1 MATSASSAGLAPD
14 AAELQASLELLRSH
28 AASSPPGDNQS
39 ASAEAAAALS
49 PHGYGDISAVANQQG
64 RASVDPQV
72 QAQQPKEEDYI
83 HPDLRGPS
91 STIIPTANH
100 LSPPATG
107 IIPSSNLPLP
117 PLPPVDVSSASI
129 PDQQML
135 APAPAPP
142 VQVPLGQPEEPKDD
156 AAGNRRGKRELS
168 QSKRAA
174 QNRAAQR
181 AFRRRK
187 EEYIKKLE
195 ERVGEVTRYEQ
206 AYRYL
211 SSQNAIYREYVSA
224 PQEVAQPEQT
234 EQDDID
240 GQVAMQVD
248 GLA

>member
-1 MATSASSAGLAPD
+1 MIGLAPD

-49 PHGYGDISAVANQQG
+49 PHGYGDISAVASQQG

-91 STIIPTANH
+91 SAIIPTANH

-174 QNRAAQR
+174 QNRAAQVCLSMR
-181 AFRRRK
+181 ACIVDPLGLLPLPPRPSGTNRISYLARLPPSK
-187 EEYIKKLE
+187 G
-195 ERVGEVTRYEQ
+195 RVY
-206 AYRYL
+206 
-211 SSQNAIYREYVSA
+211 
-224 PQEVAQPEQT
+224 QEA
-234 EQDDID
+234 
-240 GQVAMQVD
+240 
-248 GLA
+248 